1 MIDRGIL
8 HHSYS
13 STRGDLSKGAKSRI
27 FCCVQ
32 VVDNHL
38 MNAVTKAGERYTTR
52 VRAPV
57 GDLNT
62 IANVADGN
70 AANGTAESLSMIS
83 RVQAGA
89 SNERRDRK

>member
-1 MIDRGIL
+1 
-8 HHSYS
+8 
-13 STRGDLSKGAKSRI
+13 
-27 FCCVQ
+27 
-32 VVDNHL
+32 

-62 IANVADGN
+62 IANVADGD